1 MNNNLKVLQERLG
14 YYFSNEKYLK
24 QALFHPSYI
33 QEENL
38 SLTESNERLEF
49 LGDAVLNLSI
59 ADILYQKFPNLPEG
73 LLTKARANLIS
84 RASITRLG
92 VSICLEEFLFLSKGE
107 ERMGGRSRPSSIGNA
122 MEAVFGAIFLESG
135 FDTAK
140 ECITRLLKEAI
151 EDMPFAHQLDDNPK
165 GELQEYL
172 MKKGLPLPIY
182 KKISVSGPPHKPIFE
197 YAIYLNQKELGRAI
211 GSRRQTAEANCAKIA
226 LKKIKEGDAL

>member
-1 MNNNLKVLQERLG
+1 MNLL
-14 YYFSNEKYLK
+14 EKFNIIPNDEHLYEV
-24 QALFHPSYI
+24 AFMHGSYSAKI
-33 QEENL
+33 GVDY
-38 SLTESNERLEF
+38 TYERLEF

-59 ADILYQKFPNLPEG
+59 ADILYQRFPNLPEG

-182 KKISVSGPPHKPIFE
+182 KKSAFLVLLISQF
-197 YAIYLNQKELGRAI
+197 LNMQFI
-211 GSRRQTAEANCAKIA
+211 
-226 LKKIKEGDAL
+226 

>member
-1 MNNNLKVLQERLG
+1 
-14 YYFSNEKYLK
+14 
-24 QALFHPSYI
+24 
-33 QEENL
+33 
-38 SLTESNERLEF
+38 
-49 LGDAVLNLSI
+49 
-59 ADILYQKFPNLPEG
+59 
-73 LLTKARANLIS
+73 
-84 RASITRLG
+84 
-92 VSICLEEFLFLSKGE
+92 
-107 ERMGGRSRPSSIGNA
+107 MGGRSRPSSIGNA